1 MSVVAPEKARQTGN
15 VTKLITPS
23 RVPCYVLGYEYVEH
37 KAPAKKKKKKETLER
52 PLPFESGY
60 CREEKPGFKKA
71 NQTVLARKNLHLD
84 RVSANE
90 SPLELAR

>member
-37 KAPAKKKKKKETLER
+37 KAPAKKKKETLER
-52 PLPFESGY
+52 PLPSGY